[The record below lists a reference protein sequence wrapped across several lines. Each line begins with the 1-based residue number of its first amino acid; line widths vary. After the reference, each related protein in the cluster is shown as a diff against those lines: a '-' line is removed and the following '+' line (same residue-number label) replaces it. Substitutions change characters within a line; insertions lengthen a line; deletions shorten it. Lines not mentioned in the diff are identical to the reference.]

1 MDQGQKI
8 TLAEMESKLQND
20 NNGSYYEINWH
31 TINQ

>member
-20 NNGSYYEINWH
+20 NNGNYEINWH